1 MKKSLLYLFTFAVG
15 ASLGSA
21 VTWHYTKKKYEKI
34 AEEEIKSVKE
44 VFSKKENDVNN
55 RLSVANNLLKE
66 KLKKEVIV
74 EDITEDIVQDEDIDS
89 MPDISEPEEHED
101 YEAVLRKA
109 GYKNEPQKVTKN
121 GPYVIP
127 PEEFGETDYDIISL
141 TYYADNILVDDSDEK
156 ILNSKVDE
164 LIGVDSL
171 SHFGEYDD
179 DAVYVRNDTLKCDYE
194 ILRSER
200 EYFDVDFR

>member
-1 MKKSLLYLFTFAVG
+1 MKKSLLYLFAFAVG

-89 MPDISEPEEHED
+89 TPDISEPEEHED

-109 GYKNEPQKVTKN
+109 GYKNEPQKITKN

-141 TYYADNILVDDSDEK
+141 TYYADDILVDDSDEK

-179 DAVYVRNDTLKCDYE
+179 DAVYVRNDALKCDYE

>member
-89 MPDISEPEEHED
+89 TPDISEPEEHED

-109 GYKNEPQKVTKN
+109 GYKNEPQKITKN

-141 TYYADNILVDDSDEK
+141 TYYADDILVDDSDEK

-179 DAVYVRNDTLKCDYE
+179 DAVYVRNDDLKCDYE

>member
-1 MKKSLLYLFTFAVG
+1 MMNGMTKLIIFAAG
-15 ASLGSA
+15 AVIGSA
-21 VTWHYTKKKYEKI
+21 VTWKLVKDKYERI
-34 AEEEIKSVKE
+34 ANEEIKSVKE

-74 EDITEDIVQDEDIDS
+74 EDTTEDIVQDEDIDS
-89 MPDISEPEEHED
+89 IPDISEPEEHED

-109 GYKNEPQKVTKN
+109 GYKNEPQKTTKN

-179 DAVYVRNDTLKCDYE
+179 DAVYVRNDALKCDYE

>member
-1 MKKSLLYLFTFAVG
+1 MKKSLLYLFAFAVG

-74 EDITEDIVQDEDIDS
+74 EDTTEDIVQDEDIDS
-89 MPDISEPEEHED
+89 IPDISEPEEHED

-109 GYKNEPQKVTKN
+109 GYKNEPQKITKN

-179 DAVYVRNDTLKCDYE
+179 DAVYVRNDALKRDYE